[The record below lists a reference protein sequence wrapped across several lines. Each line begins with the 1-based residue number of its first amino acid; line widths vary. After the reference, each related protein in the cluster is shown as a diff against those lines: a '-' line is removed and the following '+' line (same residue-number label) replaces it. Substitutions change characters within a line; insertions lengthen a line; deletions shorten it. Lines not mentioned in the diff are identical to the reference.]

1 MIFVFPTV
9 LYYYNRP
16 SLFCQ
21 PLLQKFCPPFFAGR
35 GLSSAKAL
43 SFRDF
48 ATHGCLH
55 TRENSPPVCR
65 LQSRLKNAE
74 PRKIASLP
82 RLFCEKPLQYPCR
95 YAILYASFARI
106 IRAKHGGV
114 LKWPKRSVLKN
125 SHYCLCKIVKTLDLI
140 GVFVGSSAHCE
151 KRFSQFSRK
160 FLAVFSQFPNV
171 FEPILNWFGDY
182 LGQFN
187 ILRRDIEVVI
197 TRRS

>member
-35 GLSSAKAL
+35 GLSSAKTP

-114 LKWPKRSVLKN
+114 LKWPKRSVLKTERSFIATRGFN
-125 SHYCLCKIVKTLDLI
+125 SLHLRHKKAHICLPDKCVLFSTNFAL
-140 GVFVGSSAHCE
+140 VG
-151 KRFSQFSRK
+151 K
-160 FLAVFSQFPNV
+160 
-171 FEPILNWFGDY
+171 
-182 LGQFN
+182 
-187 ILRRDIEVVI
+187 
-197 TRRS
+197 

>member
-35 GLSSAKAL
+35 GRFSAKAL

-82 RLFCEKPLQYPCR
+82 RLFLQKALAISVPICYTICVFCENYSRKTRRCAQVAGEISLENLQSRVSAKYQNPLLRLMFSLFQECR
-95 YAILYASFARI
+95 KLFL
-106 IRAKHGGV
+106 
-114 LKWPKRSVLKN
+114 LKLFLKN
-125 SHYCLCKIVKTLDLI
+125 SQI
-140 GVFVGSSAHCE
+140 
-151 KRFSQFSRK
+151 
-160 FLAVFSQFPNV
+160 
-171 FEPILNWFGDY
+171 
-182 LGQFN
+182 
-187 ILRRDIEVVI
+187 
-197 TRRS
+197 